1 MSVTR
6 IRIEDVGRATQID
19 DLDAALLTL
28 MKIAGIDDGGI
39 AGIVFSDFGPEA
51 WEQADQWTRVQKIAE
66 WIRTERN
73 YERMES

>member
-1 MSVTR
+1 MTVFN
-6 IRIEDVGRATQID
+6 IKIEDVGRATQIN
-19 DLDAALLTL
+19 DLDLALQPL

-51 WEQADQWTRVQKIAE
+51 WATADQWTRVQKIAE

-73 YERMES
+73 FENKEV